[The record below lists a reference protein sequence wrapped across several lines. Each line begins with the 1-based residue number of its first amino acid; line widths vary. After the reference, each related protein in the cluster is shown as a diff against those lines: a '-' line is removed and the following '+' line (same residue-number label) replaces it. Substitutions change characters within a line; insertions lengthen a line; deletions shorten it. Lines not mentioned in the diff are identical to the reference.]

1 VDSCVSRKISASFDF
16 FDHLVLW
23 DIGIFLV
30 EDLVALGDFTAGSVS
45 CTGGSSVITCSV
57 EGAAAA
63 SLFGSSS
70 SLKAKGNRSYTT
82 RKEESKYNKIIEF

>member
-1 VDSCVSRKISASFDF
+1 MSTSLDF
-16 FDHLVLW
+16 LNRLVLR
-23 DIGIFLV
+23 DTGIFLV
-30 EDLVALGDFTAGSVS
+30 EALVALGNFTAGSVS
-45 CTGGSSVITCSV
+45 CTGGSSVITSSV

-82 RKEESKYNKIIEF
+82 RKEESKYN